1 MSKKKSSVRD
11 VKFKGVEIELDK
23 VRTLKFDLNAFAE
36 LEDAYGTVEDA
47 MKAMEK
53 GSIKALRAVLWS
65 GLVHEDEEL
74 TLKQVGSMISISDLQ
89 NFTNKITQAV
99 SGSVPDSNDIDP
111 NL

>member
-23 VRTLKFDLNAFAE
+23 MRTLKFDLNAFAE